1 MGRADGLLGDQ
12 IGKRKE
18 SVMPRVIHFEIH
30 TENPERA
37 MQFYKNLFGWQF
49 QKWEG
54 PMDYWV
60 ILTGNDPEPGINGGL
75 MRRQGPEPVEMQAV
89 NAYIC
94 TVQVPSIDEYL
105 SKVGNIGGVIVLP
118 KMAIRSERA
127 SCRERV

>member
-60 ILTGNDPEPGINGGL
+60 I
-75 MRRQGPEPVEMQAV
+75 
-89 NAYIC
+89 
-94 TVQVPSIDEYL
+94 
-105 SKVGNIGGVIVLP
+105 
-118 KMAIRSERA
+118 RSENERSQ
-127 SCRERV
+127 SCHVSFISRFTRKILNGPCSSTRTSSAGSSRNGKGRWITG